1 MPTRQNEGA
10 NYFASMTDLLVGVLF
25 VLIIMVAYLAFQIN
39 TEERVP
45 RSIFEQV
52 KEERDSLVSEVQAL
66 NAEVAALRKEIE
78 RLLEEIRKAK
88 QVNPLEKYMA
98 QGQAKRD
105 QIVQDT
111 VEELKALNID
121 ARIGRANNVITISGA
136 NLFASG
142 RSNLDSLAGA
152 PERVNKLAEVLRDRI
167 GCHAL
172 SEGVSIDELKACNP
186 DFLFVEAVFI
196 EGHTDNV
203 RVIKRL
209 RDGSRNNLE
218 LSARR
223 ATNTYEQLVTHVPK
237 LKSFKNPTGEQA
249 LSVAA
254 YGEQRPMVPNIKPE
268 DREMNRRIDIRF
280 DMYVPRNQQALT
292 EFLESFE

>member
-1 MPTRQNEGA
+1 MPMPRNEGA

-52 KEERDSLVSEVQAL
+52 KKERDTLVSEVQAL

-78 RLLEEIRKAK
+78 RLKEEIRKAK

-105 QIVQDT
+105 QIVQET

-223 ATNTYEQLVTHVPK
+223 ATNTYEQLVTHVPD

-254 YGEQRPMVPNIKPE
+254 YGEQRPMVPNIEPE

-280 DMYVPRNQQALT
+280 DMHVPRTQQALT
-292 EFLESFE
+292 KFLEEFK